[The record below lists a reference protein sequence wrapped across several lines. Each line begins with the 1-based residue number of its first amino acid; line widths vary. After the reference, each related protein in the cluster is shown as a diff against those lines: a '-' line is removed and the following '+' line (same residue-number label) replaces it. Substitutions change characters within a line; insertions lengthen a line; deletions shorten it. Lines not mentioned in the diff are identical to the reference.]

1 MKFIHRL
8 GFFLGGFSI
17 GVVFLMFFLSGKKTS
32 CAYGPNARVLK
43 NINSKKIRFDKLAR
57 LRAEALQIDSVSVY
71 TALRKGKV
79 LFSDSNTQLDSCK
92 VYTIQ
97 GEDLKLK
104 IESCD
109 QVAKILDLI
118 PAGMDSS

>member
-32 CAYGPNARVLK
+32 CDYGPNARVIK
-43 NINSKKIRFDKLAR
+43 NINSKKIRFDNLAR

-79 LFSDSNTQLDSCK
+79 IFSDSNTKLDSCK
-92 VYTIQ
+92 LYTIQ
-97 GEDLKLK
+97 RKNLKLK
-104 IESCD
+104 VENCD
-109 QVAKILDLI
+109 QVAKILNLNRI
-118 PAGMDSS
+118 N

>member
-43 NINSKKIRFDKLAR
+43 NINNKKIRFDNLAR

-79 LFSDSNTQLDSCK
+79 IFSDSNTQLDSCK

-97 GEDLKLK
+97 GKDLKLK
-104 IESCD
+104 VENCD
-109 QVAKILDLI
+109 QVAKILDLSRI
-118 PAGMDSS
+118 N

>member
-43 NINSKKIRFDKLAR
+43 NINGKKIKFDEFAR
-57 LRAEALQIDSVSVY
+57 LRAETLQIDSNSIY
-71 TALRKGKV
+71 TAIAKGKV

-97 GEDLKLK
+97 GKNLKLK
-104 IESCD
+104 VENCD
-109 QVAKILDLI
+109 QAAKILDLSLI
-118 PAGMDSS
+118 N

>member
-17 GVVFLMFFLSGKKTS
+17 GIIFLMFFLSGKKTS
-32 CAYGPNARVLK
+32 CAYGPNARVIK
-43 NINSKKIRFDKLAR
+43 NINSKKIRFHDLAR

-79 LFSDSNTQLDSCK
+79 IFSDSNTQLDSCK

-97 GEDLKLK
+97 GKDLKLK
-104 IESCD
+104 VENCD
-109 QVAKILDLI
+109 QVAKILDLSRI
-118 PAGMDSS
+118 N

>member
-97 GEDLKLK
+97 GKDLKLK